1 MKKGS
6 LLRHVGL
13 AALYVAA
20 APVFVFLWI
29 RRALRVFRA
38 SRLLR
43 GGFVDCP
50 HCGTRNPV
58 DILAT
63 CRRCGATEFG
73 SRLYCGHCRE
83 VTRGF
88 GCDHCTAT
96 ITVL

>member
-1 MKKGS
+1 MKHGA
-6 LLRHVGL
+6 LLRLVAL

-20 APVFVFLWI
+20 APTFVFLWI
-29 RRALRVFRA
+29 RRALRAFRA
-38 SRLLR
+38 SHLVR

-50 HCGTRNPV
+50 HCGARNPL

-73 SRLYCGHCRE
+73 SRLYCGHCGD
-83 VTRGF
+83 VTEGF